1 MISDL
6 CFINKFLDT
15 DDLNKFARSN
25 NAISRFYLGCYPANV
40 QPKNITNNCC
50 WIWNT
55 DEQGDSG
62 THWVA
67 VWKQRNKFV
76 FFDSYGKLPS
86 FYNRKYWELFARE
99 IGCRFMAY
107 SSIQRQSMVSK
118 TCGIWCLFFLYECC
132 FNFINNNEHNF
143 LLKTVFTQHIKDLIH
158 NETVL
163 KRISHQLFDN
173 VSSVYKRK
181 CRSKDTAQRC
191 CNFMTLL
198 ERNKK

>member
-40 QPKNITNNCC
+40 QPKNIANNCC

-76 FFDSYGKLPS
+76 FFIVTENYLHFITVNTGS
-86 FYNRKYWELFARE
+86 
-99 IGCRFMAY
+99 
-107 SSIQRQSMVSK
+107 
-118 TCGIWCLFFLYECC
+118 CLQE
-132 FNFINNNEHNF
+132 
-143 LLKTVFTQHIKDLIH
+143 K
-158 NETVL
+158 
-163 KRISHQLFDN
+163 
-173 VSSVYKRK
+173 
-181 CRSKDTAQRC
+181 
-191 CNFMTLL
+191 
-198 ERNKK
+198 